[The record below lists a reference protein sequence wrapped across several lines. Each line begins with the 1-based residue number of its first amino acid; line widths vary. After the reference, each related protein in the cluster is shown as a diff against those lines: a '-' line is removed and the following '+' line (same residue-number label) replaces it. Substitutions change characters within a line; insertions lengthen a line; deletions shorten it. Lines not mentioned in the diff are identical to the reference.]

1 MRVGLCLAMV
11 LMPMDVNAASGFTF
25 EGGTWDYVDC
35 YNGFYTHLGIH
46 EEAAFLN
53 ENLHYFHNG
62 KYYISYAT
70 YDDYL
75 STAVGWV
82 ISAKSPKN
90 ADALFGYS
98 AEEVF
103 GHSMA
108 FNTPTMF
115 PPSGQKWDIGEG
127 DDDWNDDRDGETTA
141 ETPTTSTATTNAT
154 QTQTTQTATSST
166 TTTPP
171 ILPTSLATTFATPS
185 PTTHV
190 AFVDTTPATTRTD
203 ALETTAVHTK
213 KDIASPSDTATPTT
227 TTTTAASTGA
237 ATGKIPA
244 VSKRIPAIPATNQT
258 TGTTNSS
265 TNNSTNLTN
274 SSAIEAI
281 QHTKTAT
288 TTVVVAL
295 VAVFLLVVLVAAG
308 GRYTSKKRSN
318 AAAMQQQHQQQRVTN
333 EAYVGPAVQRTP
345 NVLYA
350 PYNPNKRNVPLTPNI
365 LYSGAGTVYA
375 VATDGAGGDRNNHY
389 DLGPGGNRGKG
400 ADRNNHYDL
409 GPGGRG
415 ATLRRGGGSAAAAS
429 IVYAIPFESGDGGP
443 STLRGASTSIVY
455 ATPLDSMGEEGGV
468 LKRHSTKRQ
477 QQRTTAPPD
486 NRPSAQQHDQQQHT
500 RGSLRIAVN
509 EVYGSEA

>member
-1 MRVGLCLAMV
+1 M
-11 LMPMDVNAASGFTF
+11 
-25 EGGTWDYVDC
+25 
-35 YNGFYTHLGIH
+35 
-46 EEAAFLN
+46 
-53 ENLHYFHNG
+53 
-62 KYYISYAT
+62 
-70 YDDYL
+70 
-75 STAVGWV
+75 
-82 ISAKSPKN
+82 
-90 ADALFGYS
+90 
-98 AEEVF
+98 
-103 GHSMA
+103 
-108 FNTPTMF
+108 
-115 PPSGQKWDIGEG
+115 
-127 DDDWNDDRDGETTA
+127 
-141 ETPTTSTATTNAT
+141 
-154 QTQTTQTATSST
+154 
-166 TTTPP
+166 
-171 ILPTSLATTFATPS
+171 
-185 PTTHV
+185 
-190 AFVDTTPATTRTD
+190 
-203 ALETTAVHTK
+203 
-213 KDIASPSDTATPTT
+213 
-227 TTTTAASTGA
+227 
-237 ATGKIPA
+237 
-244 VSKRIPAIPATNQT
+244 
-258 TGTTNSS
+258 
-265 TNNSTNLTN
+265 
-274 SSAIEAI
+274 
-281 QHTKTAT
+281 
-288 TTVVVAL
+288 
-295 VAVFLLVVLVAAG
+295 LVVLVAAG

-375 VATDGAGGDRNNHY
+375 VATDGAGG
-389 DLGPGGNRGKG
+389 
-400 ADRNNHYDL
+400 DRNNHYDL